1 MSVTENIITHQ
12 MIIEVKKL
20 QPYLIEELSKNDKNW
35 AIEANEE
42 LIEKW
47 TYIIKNIQDYSEDNK
62 TTILSLLLLSYLK
75 TDDMVNYLNSIY
87 NKNPVIL
94 MDIIKKFDFLE
105 EEEYIEL
112 KKILE
117 NRIAFLFKLKII
129 PKIYSQQ
136 RLDNL
141 EKSLNN
147 Y

>member
-1 MSVTENIITHQ
+1 MTITHQ
-12 MIIEVKKL
+12 MINEVKKL
-20 QPYLIEELSKNDKNW
+20 QPYLVEELSKHDKDW
-35 AIEANEE
+35 ALEANEE

-47 TYIIKNIQDYSEDNK
+47 TYIIKNLNNYSEDNK

-75 TDDMVNYLNSIY
+75 TDQMVSFLNSIH
-87 NKNPVIL
+87 NKNPITL
-94 MDIIKKFDFLE
+94 MDIVKKFDFLE
-105 EEEYIEL
+105 EEEHIEL

-117 NRIAFLFKLKII
+117 SRIAFLFKLKVI

-136 RLDNL
+136 RLDSI

>member
-1 MSVTENIITHQ
+1 MSGTENIITHQ

-35 AIEANEE
+35 AMEANEE

-47 TYIIKNIQDYSEDNK
+47 TYIIKNLQDYSEDNK

-75 TDDMVNYLNSIY
+75 TDDMVNYLNTIH
-87 NKNPVIL
+87 NKNPIIL

-117 NRIAFLFKLKII
+117 NRMAFLFKLKII

-136 RLDNL
+136 RLDSL

>member
-1 MSVTENIITHQ
+1 MTITHQ
-12 MIIEVKKL
+12 MINEVKKL
-20 QPYLIEELSKNDKNW
+20 QPYLVEELSKHDKDW
-35 AIEANEE
+35 ALDANEE

-47 TYIIKNIQDYSEDNK
+47 TYIIKNLTNYSEDNK

-75 TDDMVNYLNSIY
+75 TDQMVSFLNSIH
-87 NKNPVIL
+87 NKNPIIL
-94 MDIIKKFDFLE
+94 MDIVKKFDFLE
-105 EEEYIEL
+105 EEEHIEL

-117 NRIAFLFKLKII
+117 SRIAFLFKLKII

-136 RLDNL
+136 RLDSI